1 MSLGAHLVEFR
12 KRLFI
17 SAIGIVLAMVVG
29 FIFSRQAIKEISR
42 PIKELSVNGTAL
54 LNFDTVTSPFDLQ
67 MKVALTI
74 GVVLSSPV
82 WLSQIWAF
90 FMPALTRKEKLYA
103 AGFVGAAIPLFLAG
117 CTAGWLVFPHIVEVM
132 AWFTPEGAANIYQA
146 NYYYDFV
153 LRLILAVGIAF
164 VVPVLLVLLNFVGIL
179 SARAIIGGWRWAIL
193 MIAVFCAAATPSAD
207 VISMFL
213 LAIPM
218 TALYFAAWG
227 VAWAHDRRA
236 AKRLAEDVPHPEGAK

>member
-1 MSLGAHLVEFR
+1 MSLGAHLREFR

-17 SAIGIVLAMVVG
+17 SALGIVLAMIVG
-29 FIFSRQAIKEISR
+29 FIFSRQAIAAISQ
-42 PIKELSVNGTAL
+42 PIKQLSTTGTAL

-117 CTAGWLVFPHIVEVM
+117 CVAGWLVFPHIVEVM

-146 NYYYDFV
+146 GYYYDFV

-164 VVPVLLVLLNFVGIL
+164 VLPVLLVLLNFVGVL
-179 SARAIIGGWRWAIL
+179 SAKGIIGGWRWAIL
-193 MIAVFCAAATPSAD
+193 IIALFCAAATPAAD
-207 VISMFL
+207 IASMFL

-218 TALYFAAWG
+218 VVLYFGAWA
-227 VAWAHDRRA
+227 VAWMHDRRV
-236 AKRLAEDVPHPEGAK
+236 AKRDAAAALDPEGAK